1 MTTDRT
7 GRTTLE
13 VEAVLFDMDGTLV
26 DSTRVVEDLWGRFA
40 RRHGIVLADLLA
52 YSHGRQTRD
61 TLARFL
67 PSGHDTDAV
76 AEALEREETA
86 RTDGITEIPGAR
98 RLLELLRGAR
108 TAVVT
113 SASRPL
119 AQARLAAAGLP
130 LPEVLVAAEDVAAG
144 KPDPAGY
151 VDAALLLGAAPER
164 CLVLE
169 DAEAGI
175 RAGLASGA
183 RTLVV
188 GSHRSPTTRGLDRVA
203 DLRAVDAAATG
214 RGGARLSWPDPGLL

>member
-1 MTTDRT
+1 MNTDPST
-7 GRTTLE
+7 RTTVE
-13 VEAVLFDMDGTLV
+13 VDAVLFDMDGTLV
-26 DSTRVVEDLWGRFA
+26 DSTRVVEDVWARFA
-40 RRHGIVLADLLA
+40 ERHGVVLADLLA
-52 YSHGRQTRD
+52 YSHGRRTRD

-67 PSGHDTDAV
+67 PPGHDPDAV
-76 AEALEREETA
+76 AEALEDEETT

-98 RLLELLRGAR
+98 RLMERLRGAR

-119 AQARLAAAGLP
+119 AAARLAAAGLP
-130 LPEVLVAAEDVAAG
+130 VPDVLVTAEDVAAG

-151 VDAALLLGAAPER
+151 REAAHRLGVAPER

-175 RAGLASGA
+175 RAGVASGA

-188 GSHRSPTTRGLDRVA
+188 GAHSSPSTRGLDRVP
-203 DLRAVDAAATG
+203 DLRSLDATALPH
-214 RGGARLSWPDPGLL
+214 GGAGLDWPRALR